1 MIVSN
6 LSSTHEIHSC
16 MVLSVHYFSLCFL
29 LLFCSFWLIY
39 LFIFKIYFL
48 SFVNISTSFYISRN
62 RQTIFSVNVSW
73 IGEDLSPM
81 FTLVLA
87 IQVLHQVPSHTS
99 WDPQSRCYWS
109 LGVVLRLGLHFCCS
123 LSCMAPWAL
132 FPAGCFAAFHLLPHS
147 FRILFLHRAIV
158 GWRDDEHCRFLNF
171 GIPCSS
177 SGAHGLQ
184 RHCSLPLVS
193 GRLESASA

>member
-1 MIVSN
+1 MYFLEYIPHF
-6 LSSTHEIHSC
+6 LKISTMFIIFLLYDC
-16 MVLSVHYFSLCFL
+16 LKPVLHPWNSFMHDFICSFFSLCFL

-99 WDPQSRCYWS
+99 WDPQSRCYCS
-109 LGVVLRLGLHFCCS
+109 LGVGLRLGLHFCCS
-123 LSCMAPWAL
+123 L
-132 FPAGCFAAFHLLPHS
+132 
-147 FRILFLHRAIV
+147 
-158 GWRDDEHCRFLNF
+158 
-171 GIPCSS
+171 
-177 SGAHGLQ
+177 
-184 RHCSLPLVS
+184 
-193 GRLESASA
+193 